1 MSILSFGKR
10 FQCLLDS
17 SIMQTFELFSFL
29 LLVGASNG
37 LHLPKIFK
45 DEMVLQ
51 AGSKDHPV
59 RTIWGFLDGASSSVT
74 LWGNCQ
80 LPNGESADFSDKFVP
95 KDVSMKV

>member
-1 MSILSFGKR
+1 
-10 FQCLLDS
+10 
-17 SIMQTFELFSFL
+17 
-29 LLVGASNG
+29 
-37 LHLPKIFK
+37 
-45 DEMVLQ
+45 MVLQ

-95 KDVSMKV
+95 KDVSMKVEALRRTTSIELFFRTQQSFGFTLI